1 MFCYRFPTHK
11 FDVFKS
17 SYHGNFYVENVHKIC
32 RVHGINLKRVDYNE
46 PQKGKD
52 QCDREAALARN
63 AIRKYVDE
71 GNNLI
76 SANDIRK
83 ALCTSNLINTKVS
96 VVSFNKGLLTGTK
109 IDKIS
114 SYHSYE
120 ISESN
125 SITALRYY
133 NLGQGVKTKFDGNS
147 DTVESAI
154 NVIDPWERCKGQRK
168 CLQKSERKDRML
180 CELFFLQ

>member
-1 MFCYRFPTHK
+1 MSLHADVMLMKVNDEILKQTYFTTAYRC
-11 FDVFKS
+11 DQ
-17 SYHGNFYVENVHKIC
+17 
-32 RVHGINLKRVDYNE
+32 GIEDSLSIAEHVLKCFAI
-46 PQKGKD
+46 D

-63 AIRKYVDE
+63 AICKYVDE

-96 VVSFNKGLLTGTK
+96 VVSFNNGLLTGAK

-125 SITALRYY
+125 SITENKIR
-133 NLGQGVKTKFDGNS
+133 
-147 DTVESAI
+147 
-154 NVIDPWERCKGQRK
+154 WEQ
-168 CLQKSERKDRML
+168 
-180 CELFFLQ
+180 

>member
-1 MFCYRFPTHK
+1 M
-11 FDVFKS
+11 
-17 SYHGNFYVENVHKIC
+17 
-32 RVHGINLKRVDYNE
+32 DYNE

-83 ALCTSNLINTKVS
+83 ALCTSNLINTKVP
-96 VVSFNKGLLTGTK
+96 VVSFNKGLFTGTK

-125 SITALRYY
+125 SITAWRYY

-147 DTVESAI
+147 DSFESAI
-154 NVIDPWERCKGQRK
+154 NVIDHGKDVKARESIYKKVKERTGCCASCFSAVKIIV
-168 CLQKSERKDRML
+168 
-180 CELFFLQ
+180 

>member
-1 MFCYRFPTHK
+1 M
-11 FDVFKS
+11 
-17 SYHGNFYVENVHKIC
+17 
-32 RVHGINLKRVDYNE
+32 DYDE

-52 QCDREAALARN
+52 QCDREAALAHN

-125 SITALRYY
+125 SITAWRYY

-147 DTVESAI
+147 DTFESAI

-168 CLQKSERKDRML
+168 YLQKSERTGCCVSCFSAMKVII
-180 CELFFLQ
+180 